1 MALKKKNSKSNVK
14 ALGKQNGKNNLPTGK
29 DKKQNDKKNKN
40 FNNGVE
46 DEFEEEPQ
54 PKKKWLS
61 RKKFKM
67 EMEAKALEKKKKKSK
82 YQKDEDSEFETVP
95 QTKDDYSDISDDD
108 DEEYDSAISEP
119 FSDNSDNEKELNN
132 YDDISDD
139 EDEDEDENEED
150 EDEDEDSE
158 EDSEDDSEDEEIERK
173 LREANRKHKKSGGFQ
188 SMGLSSFVYK
198 AIIHKGY
205 KVPTPIQRKT
215 IPIILEGKDVVAM
228 ARTGSGKTASF
239 LIPII
244 EKLKAHSVKVGV
256 RALILSPTRELAIQ
270 TLKFV
275 KDFGKY
281 TDLRTCVIVGGDN
294 MEEQFSAI
302 AGNPDIIIA
311 TPGRLMHLI
320 IEMNFDLKTVQHVV
334 FDEADRLFEM
344 GFEEQLKEILFKL
357 PQERQTILF
366 SATLPRLLVDFAKAG
381 LTDPSLIRLDVD
393 SKMSKDLQ
401 AAFFSVKR
409 IEKESALLFLL
420 RHVIKENES
429 TIIFAATKHHVEYLH
444 ELLDKANIDNT
455 YIYGSLDQTARKI
468 NISKFRNGTSKIL
481 IVTDVAARGIDIP
494 LLENVI
500 NYDFPT
506 SSKIFIHRVGRAAR
520 AGRKGVAY
528 SFVSSDE
535 MPYFIDL
542 QLFTGRP
549 LKLALDYQDG
559 EEPDYTT
566 EIVYGN
572 IPQDSLD
579 METSYIEKL
588 IKQSATLE
596 ALKKVTQNAYKLYY
610 KTRAK
615 ASSESY
621 IHAKEL
627 VEKFAGIHPILSN
640 VVDKDEIERAK
651 IVNSLT
657 SFRPHETIFEVGKR
671 GLKSA
676 EAQLVQKR
684 RSQIF
689 SIIEARQEKI
699 AKAEAKKAQML
710 ASKTKKVDEVNE
722 EELEKTFKNL
732 SSKKRKREVTDF
744 RDKEYYMSHYQQGVE
759 AERGYGINGNAGVG
773 SSSFIE
779 QMGSATMDLMGD
791 DDKALKK
798 NQKGALKWDSKKK
811 RFIRETIGSD
821 NKKRIKT
828 ESGNVILASYKSK
841 RFEEWQKKTKIEI
854 PRAGEKE
861 LENSA
866 NAADLSQLY
875 KSHRVVHT
883 KMTPGNP
890 NSKNQQRKKARL
902 EAEARREGKLD
913 NNTVTIK
920 KHKGRRLRVVK
931 HKTTGEH
938 AKNEL
943 RSAVQI
949 TKDRKI
955 KERRR
960 EKNGR
965 HNIKKKK

>member
-1 MALKKKNSKSNVK
+1 
-14 ALGKQNGKNNLPTGK
+14 
-29 DKKQNDKKNKN
+29 
-40 FNNGVE
+40 
-46 DEFEEEPQ
+46 
-54 PKKKWLS
+54 
-61 RKKFKM
+61 M
-67 EMEAKALEKKKKKSK
+67 EMEAKALEKKKKKGV
-82 YQKDEDSEFETVP
+82 YDKDEDSEFETVP
-95 QTKDDYSDISDDD
+95 QTSNDYSDNSESDD

-119 FSDNSDNEKELNN
+119 FSDNSDNEDNEQNNEMDDDISDN
-132 YDDISDD
+132 YDDSEDDEDD
-139 EDEDEDENEED
+139 EDEDDEE
-150 EDEDEDSE
+150 
-158 EDSEDDSEDEEIERK
+158 SEDDSEDEEIERK

-320 IEMNFDLKTVQHVV
+320 IEMNYDLKTVQHVV

-420 RHVIKENES
+420 RHVIKEDES

-444 ELLDKANIDNT
+444 ELLDKSNIDNT

-520 AGRKGVAY
+520 AGRKGIAY

-535 MPYFIDL
+535 MAYFIDL

-559 EEPDYTT
+559 EEPDYTS
-566 EIVYGN
+566 EIIFGN

-579 METSYIEKL
+579 METGFIEKL
-588 IKQSATLE
+588 IKLNASLE

-615 ASSESY
+615 ASNESY

-627 VEKFAGIHPILSN
+627 IEKFAGIHPILSN

-676 EAQLVQKR
+676 EAQLMQKR

-689 SIIEARQEKI
+689 SIIEAKQEKI
-699 AKAEAKKAQML
+699 AKAEEKKAQMK
-710 ASKTKKVDEVNE
+710 AAANKNKKLDEVNE
-722 EELEKTFKNL
+722 DELEKTFKNL
-732 SSKKRKREVTDF
+732 SSKKRKREITDF
-744 RDKEYYMSHYQQGVE
+744 RDKEYYMSHYQQGVD
-759 AERGYGINGNAGVG
+759 AERGYGINGNSNVG

-779 QMGSATMDLMGD
+779 QMGSASMDLMGD

-798 NQKGALKWDSKKK
+798 NVKGALKWDSKKK
-811 RFIRETIGSD
+811 RFIRETIGAD

-828 ESGNVILASYKSK
+828 ESGNVIPASYKSK

-854 PRAGEKE
+854 PRSGEKE
-861 LENSA
+861 LEGSA
-866 NAADLSQLY
+866 NTVNMSQLY
-875 KSHRVVHT
+875 KSRRVVHT

-890 NSKNQQRKKARL
+890 NSKNQMRKKARL
-902 EAEARREGKLD
+902 EAEARREGKVD

-931 HKTTGEH
+931 HRTSSEN

-949 TKDRKI
+949 TKDRKL
-955 KERRR
+955 KEKRR

>member
-1 MALKKKNSKSNVK
+1 
-14 ALGKQNGKNNLPTGK
+14 
-29 DKKQNDKKNKN
+29 
-40 FNNGVE
+40 
-46 DEFEEEPQ
+46 
-54 PKKKWLS
+54 
-61 RKKFKM
+61 
-67 EMEAKALEKKKKKSK
+67 
-82 YQKDEDSEFETVP
+82 
-95 QTKDDYSDISDDD
+95 
-108 DEEYDSAISEP
+108 
-119 FSDNSDNEKELNN
+119 
-132 YDDISDD
+132 
-139 EDEDEDENEED
+139 
-150 EDEDEDSE
+150 
-158 EDSEDDSEDEEIERK
+158 
-173 LREANRKHKKSGGFQ
+173 
-188 SMGLSSFVYK
+188 
-198 AIIHKGY
+198 
-205 KVPTPIQRKT
+205 
-215 IPIILEGKDVVAM
+215 
-228 ARTGSGKTASF
+228 
-239 LIPII
+239 
-244 EKLKAHSVKVGV
+244 
-256 RALILSPTRELAIQ
+256 
-270 TLKFV
+270 
-275 KDFGKY
+275 
-281 TDLRTCVIVGGDN
+281 

-320 IEMNFDLKTVQHVV
+320 IEMNYDLKTVQHVV

-420 RHVIKENES
+420 KHVIKENES
-429 TIIFAATKHHVEYLH
+429 TIVFAATKHHVEYLH

-549 LKLALDYQDG
+549 LKLAIDYEDG

-588 IKQSATLE
+588 IKSSVTLE
-596 ALKKVTQNAYKLYY
+596 GLKKVTQNAYKLYY

-627 VEKFAGIHPILSN
+627 VEKFAGIHPILSS
-640 VVDKDEIERAK
+640 VIDKDEIERAK

-699 AKAEAKKAQML
+699 AKAEAKKAQMQ
-710 ASKTKKVDEVNE
+710 ANKVKKVDEVNE
-722 EELEKTFKNL
+722 EELEKTFKNI
-732 SSKKRKREVTDF
+732 SSKKRKRENTDF

-759 AERGYGINGNAGVG
+759 AERGYGVNGNGGIG

-798 NQKGALKWDSKKK
+798 NQKGALKWDTKKK

-828 ESGNVILASYKSK
+828 ESGNIIPASYKSK

-854 PRAGEKE
+854 PRSGEKE

-866 NAADLSQLY
+866 NAADMSQLY
-875 KSHRVVHT
+875 KSRRIVHT

-902 EAEARREGKLD
+902 EAEARREGKSD
-913 NNTVTIK
+913 SNTVTIK

-931 HKTTGEH
+931 HKTIGDH

-943 RSAVQI
+943 RTAVQI

-955 KERRR
+955 KEKRR

>member
-14 ALGKQNGKNNLPTGK
+14 NSGKKNNLATGK
-29 DKKQNDKKNKN
+29 DKKQNDKNKK
-40 FNNGVE
+40 FNNEIE
-46 DEFEEEPQ
+46 DDFEEQQ

-82 YQKDEDSEFETVP
+82 YQKDEDEEFETVP
-95 QTKDDYSDISDDD
+95 QTNDDYDDISEDETD

-119 FSDNSDNEKELNN
+119 FSDNSDNEQKMNN
-132 YDDISDD
+132 EYNNESDVDDN
-139 EDEDEDENEED
+139 EDEDEDEED
-150 EDEDEDSE
+150 EDEDED
-158 EDSEDDSEDEEIERK
+158 EDTEDEEIERK

-320 IEMNFDLKTVQHVV
+320 IEMNYDLKTVQHVV

-420 RHVIKENES
+420 KHVIKENES
-429 TIIFAATKHHVEYLH
+429 TIVFAATKHHVEYLH

-542 QLFTGRP
+542 QLFTGRL
-549 LKLALDYQDG
+549 LKLAIDYEDG

-588 IKQSATLE
+588 IKSSVTLE
-596 ALKKVTQNAYKLYY
+596 GLKKVTQNAYKLYY

-627 VEKFAGIHPILSN
+627 VEKFAGIHPILSS
-640 VVDKDEIERAK
+640 VIDKDEIERAK

-699 AKAEAKKAQML
+699 AKAEAKKAQMQ
-710 ASKTKKVDEVNE
+710 ANKVKKVDEVNE
-722 EELEKTFKNL
+722 EELEKTFKNI
-732 SSKKRKREVTDF
+732 SSKKRKRENTDF

-759 AERGYGINGNAGVG
+759 AERGYGVNGNGGIG

-798 NQKGALKWDSKKK
+798 NQKGALKWDTKKK

-828 ESGNVILASYKSK
+828 ESGNIIPASYKSK

-854 PRAGEKE
+854 PRSGEKE

-866 NAADLSQLY
+866 NAADMSQLY
-875 KSHRVVHT
+875 KSRRIVHT

-902 EAEARREGKLD
+902 EAEARREGKSD
-913 NNTVTIK
+913 SNTVTIK

-931 HKTTGEH
+931 HKTIGDH

-943 RSAVQI
+943 RTAVQI

-955 KERRR
+955 KEKRR

>member
-1 MALKKKNSKSNVK
+1 
-14 ALGKQNGKNNLPTGK
+14 
-29 DKKQNDKKNKN
+29 
-40 FNNGVE
+40 
-46 DEFEEEPQ
+46 
-54 PKKKWLS
+54 
-61 RKKFKM
+61 
-67 EMEAKALEKKKKKSK
+67 
-82 YQKDEDSEFETVP
+82 
-95 QTKDDYSDISDDD
+95 
-108 DEEYDSAISEP
+108 
-119 FSDNSDNEKELNN
+119 
-132 YDDISDD
+132 
-139 EDEDEDENEED
+139 
-150 EDEDEDSE
+150 
-158 EDSEDDSEDEEIERK
+158 
-173 LREANRKHKKSGGFQ
+173 
-188 SMGLSSFVYK
+188 
-198 AIIHKGY
+198 
-205 KVPTPIQRKT
+205 
-215 IPIILEGKDVVAM
+215 M

-320 IEMNFDLKTVQHVV
+320 IEMNYDLKTVQHVV

-344 GFEEQLKEILFKL
+344 GFEDQLKEILFKL

-393 SKMSKDLQ
+393 TKMSKDLQ

-409 IEKESALLFLL
+409 IEKDSALLYLL

-429 TIIFAATKHHVEYLH
+429 TIVFAATKHHVEYLH

-549 LKLALDYQDG
+549 LKLAIDYQDG
-559 EEPDYTT
+559 EEPDYTA
-566 EIVYGN
+566 EIIYGN

-579 METSYIEKL
+579 LESSYIEKL
-588 IKQSATLE
+588 IKSSVTLE
-596 ALKKVTQNAYKLYY
+596 GLKNVTQNAYKLYY

-627 VEKFAGIHPILSN
+627 IEKFAGIHPILSN
-640 VVDKDEIERAK
+640 VVNKEEIERAK

-699 AKAEAKKAQML
+699 AKAEAKKAQMQ
-710 ASKTKKVDEVNE
+710 ANKVKKIDEVNE

-759 AERGYGINGNAGVG
+759 AERGYGINGNSGIG
-773 SSSFIE
+773 SGSFIE

-798 NQKGALKWDSKKK
+798 NQKGTLKWDTKKK

-854 PRAGEKE
+854 PRTGEKE

-875 KSHRVVHT
+875 KSHRVIHT

-902 EAEARREGKLD
+902 EAEARREGKID

-931 HKTTGEH
+931 HKTTGDH

-943 RSAVQI
+943 RTAVQI

>member
-14 ALGKQNGKNNLPTGK
+14 NSGKKNNLATGK
-29 DKKQNDKKNKN
+29 DKKQNDKNKK
-40 FNNGVE
+40 FNNEIE
-46 DEFEEEPQ
+46 DDFEEQQ

-82 YQKDEDSEFETVP
+82 YQKDEDEEFETVP
-95 QTKDDYSDISDDD
+95 QTNDDYDDISEDETD

-119 FSDNSDNEKELNN
+119 FSDNSDNEQKMNN
-132 YDDISDD
+132 EYNNESDVDDN
-139 EDEDEDENEED
+139 EDEDEDEED
-150 EDEDEDSE
+150 EDEDED
-158 EDSEDDSEDEEIERK
+158 EDTEDEEIERK

-320 IEMNFDLKTVQHVV
+320 IEMNYDLKTVQHVV

-420 RHVIKENES
+420 KHVIKENES
-429 TIIFAATKHHVEYLH
+429 TIVFAATKHHVEYLH

-549 LKLALDYQDG
+549 LKLAIDYEDG

-588 IKQSATLE
+588 IKSSVTLE
-596 ALKKVTQNAYKLYY
+596 GLKKVTQNAYKLYY

-627 VEKFAGIHPILSN
+627 VEKFAGIHPILSS
-640 VVDKDEIERAK
+640 VIDKDEIERAK

-699 AKAEAKKAQML
+699 AKAEAKKAQMQ
-710 ASKTKKVDEVNE
+710 ANKVKKVDEVNE
-722 EELEKTFKNL
+722 EELEKTFKNI
-732 SSKKRKREVTDF
+732 SSKKRKRENTDF

-759 AERGYGINGNAGVG
+759 AERGYGVNGNGGIG

-798 NQKGALKWDSKKK
+798 NQKGALKWDTKKK

-828 ESGNVILASYKSK
+828 ESGNIIPASYKSK

-854 PRAGEKE
+854 PRSGEKE

-866 NAADLSQLY
+866 NAADMSQLY
-875 KSHRVVHT
+875 KSRRIVHT

-902 EAEARREGKLD
+902 EAEARREGKSD
-913 NNTVTIK
+913 SNTVTIK

-931 HKTTGEH
+931 HKTIGDH

-943 RSAVQI
+943 RTAVQI

-955 KERRR
+955 KEKRR

>member
-1 MALKKKNSKSNVK
+1 
-14 ALGKQNGKNNLPTGK
+14 
-29 DKKQNDKKNKN
+29 
-40 FNNGVE
+40 
-46 DEFEEEPQ
+46 
-54 PKKKWLS
+54 
-61 RKKFKM
+61 
-67 EMEAKALEKKKKKSK
+67 MEAKALEKKKKKSK
-82 YQKDEDSEFETVP
+82 YQKDEDEEFETVP
-95 QTKDDYSDISDDD
+95 QTNDDYDDISEDETD

-119 FSDNSDNEKELNN
+119 FSDNSDNEQKMNN
-132 YDDISDD
+132 EYNNESDVDDN
-139 EDEDEDENEED
+139 EDEDEDEED
-150 EDEDEDSE
+150 EDEDED
-158 EDSEDDSEDEEIERK
+158 EDTEDEEIERK

-320 IEMNFDLKTVQHVV
+320 IEMNYDLKTVQHVV

-420 RHVIKENES
+420 KHVIKENES
-429 TIIFAATKHHVEYLH
+429 TIVFAATKHHVEYLH

-549 LKLALDYQDG
+549 LKLAIDYEDG

-588 IKQSATLE
+588 IKSSVTLE
-596 ALKKVTQNAYKLYY
+596 GLKKVTQNAYKLYY

-627 VEKFAGIHPILSN
+627 VEKFAGIHPILSS
-640 VVDKDEIERAK
+640 VIDKDEIERAK

-699 AKAEAKKAQML
+699 AKAEAKKAQMQ
-710 ASKTKKVDEVNE
+710 ANKVKKVDEVNE
-722 EELEKTFKNL
+722 EELEKTFKNI
-732 SSKKRKREVTDF
+732 SSKKRKRENTDF

-759 AERGYGINGNAGVG
+759 AERGYGVNGNGGIG

-798 NQKGALKWDSKKK
+798 NQKGALKWDTKKK

-828 ESGNVILASYKSK
+828 ESGNIIPASYKSK

-854 PRAGEKE
+854 PRSGEKE

-866 NAADLSQLY
+866 NAADMSQLY
-875 KSHRVVHT
+875 KSRRIVHT

-902 EAEARREGKLD
+902 EAEARREGKSD
-913 NNTVTIK
+913 SNTVTIK

-931 HKTTGEH
+931 HKTIGDH

-943 RSAVQI
+943 RTAVQI

-955 KERRR
+955 KEKRR

>member
-1 MALKKKNSKSNVK
+1 
-14 ALGKQNGKNNLPTGK
+14 
-29 DKKQNDKKNKN
+29 
-40 FNNGVE
+40 
-46 DEFEEEPQ
+46 
-54 PKKKWLS
+54 
-61 RKKFKM
+61 
-67 EMEAKALEKKKKKSK
+67 
-82 YQKDEDSEFETVP
+82 
-95 QTKDDYSDISDDD
+95 
-108 DEEYDSAISEP
+108 
-119 FSDNSDNEKELNN
+119 
-132 YDDISDD
+132 
-139 EDEDEDENEED
+139 
-150 EDEDEDSE
+150 
-158 EDSEDDSEDEEIERK
+158 
-173 LREANRKHKKSGGFQ
+173 
-188 SMGLSSFVYK
+188 
-198 AIIHKGY
+198 
-205 KVPTPIQRKT
+205 
-215 IPIILEGKDVVAM
+215 M

-275 KDFGKY
+275 KDFGKF

-420 RHVIKENES
+420 RHVIKEDES
-429 TIIFAATKHHVEYLH
+429 TIIFTATKHHVEYLH

-468 NISKFRNGTSKIL
+468 NISKFRNGKSKIL

-535 MPYFIDL
+535 LPYFIDL

-549 LKLALDYQDG
+549 LKLASDYQDG

-572 IPQDSLD
+572 IPQDSID
-579 METSYIEKL
+579 METSYIENL
-588 IKQSATLE
+588 IKLNVTLE
-596 ALKKVTQNAYKLYY
+596 GLKKVTQNAYKLYY

-627 VEKFAGIHPILSN
+627 SEKFAGIHPILSN
-640 VVDKDEIERAK
+640 VVDKNEIERAK
-651 IVNSLT
+651 IVNSLS
-657 SFRPHETIFEVGKR
+657 SFRPQETIVEVGKR

-676 EAQLVQKR
+676 EAQLMQKR

-699 AKAEAKKAQML
+699 AKAEEKKAQMK
-710 ASKTKKVDEVNE
+710 ANKIKKIDEVNE

-732 SSKKRKREVTDF
+732 SSKKRKREITDF
-744 RDKEYYMSHYQQGVE
+744 RDKEYYMSHYQQGVD
-759 AERGYGINGNAGVG
+759 AERGYGVNGNAGIG
-773 SSSFIE
+773 SNSFIE

-798 NQKGALKWDSKKK
+798 NAKGALKWDTKKK

-828 ESGNVILASYKSK
+828 ESGNIIPASYKSK

-854 PRAGEKE
+854 PRSGEKE

-866 NAADLSQLY
+866 NAADMSQLY
-875 KSHRVVHT
+875 KSRRIVHT

-902 EAEARREGKLD
+902 EAEARREGKGLD

-955 KERRR
+955 KEKRR